1 MTHWEALLPTAQTWS
16 KQASITKTQNKNLS
30 FSIII
35 GTSKGKQFEMLAF
48 IGRVA
53 IKLAVNGGSLKWTF
67 FSDAEQK
74 CSLFRFFE
82 KYYLQLLTSLKTEL
96 LNITITKKN
105 ISIRKKLSLSQ
116 HALNTYLVKRC
127 VQFGRQLWLRRKERG
142 KLALEKNQL
151 RSSIKVWDNEG
162 PSLDPTL
169 LNVDKVKLLKQDTNR
184 KQLTGALPLQGKWN

>member
-1 MTHWEALLPTAQTWS
+1 
-16 KQASITKTQNKNLS
+16 
-30 FSIII
+30 
-35 GTSKGKQFEMLAF
+35 MLAF

-142 KLALEKNQL
+142 KLALEKNKMEKNK
-151 RSSIKVWDNEG
+151 RKSSQRQWK
-162 PSLDPTL
+162 
-169 LNVDKVKLLKQDTNR
+169 R
-184 KQLTGALPLQGKWN
+184 GKACPDICHGRTDDVRANFFWPV